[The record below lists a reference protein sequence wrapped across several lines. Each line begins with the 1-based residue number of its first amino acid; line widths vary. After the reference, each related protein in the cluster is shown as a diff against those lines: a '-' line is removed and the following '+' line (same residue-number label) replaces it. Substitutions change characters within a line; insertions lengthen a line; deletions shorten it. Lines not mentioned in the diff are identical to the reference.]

1 MTFFSLILALLLE
14 QLHPVRRDHI
24 IQRSVS
30 RQLMALRDWGQ
41 LSRVSPWLLW
51 GLVVGLS
58 GLFSLVVTKLLG
70 EVNLFLEL
78 AATTGFLYL
87 TLGFRQ
93 FSRWFTEIQEALD
106 AGDVDFARDRLRNW
120 VNEMEADGLVRSVAH
135 DGDAAAIARESIRL
149 ALIGAQRHVFGVM
162 FWFVILPGPAGA
174 VMYWLSVQL
183 LSVWRQQAHV
193 VVEAPAADTV
203 SELLDIDGS
212 PVPVAEAQPLAAEA
226 PSLADESARA
236 GAQSTG
242 PSGAGGALERFV
254 LIGYRYL
261 DWVPVRVTAFVF
273 AIAGNFEDS
282 LAMWRNRF
290 QTSPETTDDEDRVL
304 VAAGAGALGVRL
316 TLPDAP
322 TGFDSLDGHDLPP
335 QYGPELDEV
344 QPQDM
349 AAGVGLV
356 WRSVLI
362 WLFMILLYTLG
373 SWLT

>member
-14 QLHPVRRDHI
+14 QLHPVRRDHVV
-24 IQRSVS
+24 QQFVS
-30 RQLMALRDWGQ
+30 HQLVVLRDWGR
-41 LSRVSPWLLW
+41 SRSVSPWLLW
-51 GLVVGLS
+51 GLVVGLA
-58 GLFSLVVTKLLG
+58 GLLSLVVTKLLG

-78 AATTGFLYL
+78 AATTVFLYF

-93 FSRWFTEIQEALD
+93 FSRWFTEIQEALE
-106 AGDVDFARDRLRNW
+106 AGDVDFARDRLRHW
-120 VNEMEADGLVRSVAH
+120 VNEMEADGLVRSVAQ

-162 FWFVILPGPAGA
+162 FWFVVLPGPAGA

-183 LSVWRQQAHV
+183 LSVWRQHSPVLSAS
-193 VVEAPAADTV
+193 PAEV
-203 SELLDIDGS
+203 QPQELLDVDGS
-212 PVPVAEAQPLAAEA
+212 PVPVAVAGDEAKTQAHASPGGL
-226 PSLADESARA
+226 R
-236 GAQSTG
+236 
-242 PSGAGGALERFV
+242 SGLGGTEAGGALERFV

-273 AIAGNFEDS
+273 AVAGNFEDS

-290 QTSPETTDDEDRVL
+290 QTSPETTDDEDRIL

-322 TGFDSLDGHDLPP
+322 TGLDSLEGHDLPP
-335 QYGPELDEV
+335 TYGPELDEV

-362 WLFMILLYTLG
+362 WLFMVLLYTLG